1 MMKRLAFN
9 TASNVVT
16 LVIKL
21 AITFIMT
28 PLLIKNLGRYDYG
41 IWEMIGAVIGYMG
54 MLDLGIRPAV
64 SRFASRFIA
73 LDDQASLRIL
83 YATAWYFLLAIGVLI
98 AVILSVWGIFFPEV
112 IAETSTET
120 QRYTLL
126 LLILAAQLLITFPS
140 YTAESYM
147 ESYQEY
153 YLKNNITIINS
164 FIGFAIIYYYIKPSN
179 ALILLA
185 GVNAFGVCSK
195 YIFLVWF
202 MQYRRPFLKIK
213 REYFS
218 VTQFR
223 ELLRFGFKSV
233 ISGISSRIENATDS
247 LVIGMI
253 LGPASV
259 LIYSVP
265 AALLSQ
271 TRGICMTITHVFMPY
286 ISGLNATN
294 DHQKI
299 RVVYIFGSKLLVF
312 IPLLLTIGIITIG
325 EDFLRLWVGN
335 EIADS
340 SRKFLFII
348 AAFTLIP
355 MLNPLSVRYLQ
366 AIDEHVFFAK
376 WQPAV
381 ALANLILSVI
391 LIYPLGIA
399 GVALG
404 SLIPAVIFQP
414 ILLYVCCKHLNAN
427 VWEYVSKVLVPWII
441 PSIGMAMS
449 IYGFKHLISIT
460 DFFSFLVVAALGSV
474 VFIGLSFIL
483 VFSTKERSQLFG
495 MIHRKKMNIGD

>member
-9 TASNVVT
+9 TASNVIT

-21 AITFIMT
+21 SITFIMT
-28 PLLIKNLGRYDYG
+28 PMLIKNLGRYDYG

-73 LDDQASLRIL
+73 LDDEVSLRIL

-98 AVILSVWGIFFPEV
+98 AVILSMWGIFFPEH
-112 IAETSTET
+112 IAEIPTDT
-120 QRYTLL
+120 QRYTWL

-140 YTAESYM
+140 YAAESYM

-153 YLKNNITIINS
+153 YLKNNITIVNS
-164 FIGFAIIYYYIKPSN
+164 FIGFTIVYYYITPSN

-185 GVNAFGVCSK
+185 AVNALGVCSK

-202 MQYRRPFLKIK
+202 MQYRRPFLKLK

-218 VTQFR
+218 VPQFK
-223 ELLRFGFKSV
+223 ELLSFGFKSM

-247 LVIGMI
+247 LVIGTV

-259 LIYSVP
+259 LLYSVP

-299 RVVYIFGSKLLVF
+299 RVVYIFGSKLMVF
-312 IPLLLTIGIITIG
+312 VPLLLIMGILTVG
-325 EDFLRLWVGN
+325 EDFLRLWVGAD
-335 EIADS
+335 IAES

-404 SLIPAVIFQP
+404 SLIPAIIFQP
-414 ILLYVCCKHLNAN
+414 ILLYVCCKHLNAS
-427 VWEYVSKVLVPWII
+427 VWEYVSKVLLPWII
-441 PSIGMAMS
+441 PSIGMVVS
-449 IYGFKHLISIT
+449 IFGFKHLIPIT
-460 DFFSFLVVAALGSV
+460 NFFWFLIVASLGAL
-474 VFIGLSFIL
+474 VFVGLSCFL
-483 VFSTKERSQLFG
+483 VFSVKERSQLFG
-495 MIHRKKMNIGD
+495 LVRRKKVSIGD

>member
-9 TASNVVT
+9 TASNIVT
-16 LVIKL
+16 LIIKL

-28 PLLIKNLGRYDYG
+28 PLLIRNLGHYDYG
-41 IWEMIGAVIGYMG
+41 IWEMISAVIGYMG

-64 SRFASRFIA
+64 SRFASRYIA
-73 LDDQASLRIL
+73 LDDEKSLRNL
-83 YATAWYFLLAIGVLI
+83 YSTAWYFLLAVGALI
-98 AVILSVWGIFFPEV
+98 AVILSVWGVFFPEM
-112 IAETSTET
+112 IAEKTTDT

-140 YTAESYM
+140 YAAESYM

-164 FIGFAIIYYYIKPSN
+164 FIGFAVIYFYITPSN

-185 GVNAFGVCSK
+185 AVNAFGVCSK

-202 MQYRRPFLKIK
+202 MQFRRPFLKIK

-218 VTQFR
+218 LAQFK
-223 ELLRFGFKSV
+223 ELLSFGFKSV

-247 LVIGMI
+247 LVIGTIM
-253 LGPASV
+253 GPASV
-259 LIYSVP
+259 LLYSVP

-294 DHQKI
+294 DFQKI
-299 RVVYIFGSKLLVF
+299 RLVYIFGSKLLVF
-312 IPLLLTIGIITIG
+312 VPLLLVIGILTVG
-325 EDFLRLWVGN
+325 EDFLRLWVGS

-340 SRKFLFII
+340 SRGFLFII
-348 AAFTLIP
+348 ASFTLIP

-366 AIDEHVFFAK
+366 AIDEHIFFAK

-391 LIYPLGIA
+391 LIYPMGIA

-404 SLIPAVIFQP
+404 SLIPAIVFQP
-414 ILLYVCCKHLNAN
+414 ILLAVCCKHLNVN
-427 VWEYVSKVLVPWII
+427 IIEYVSKVLLPWII
-441 PSIGMAMS
+441 PSIGMAFA
-449 IYGFKHLISIT
+449 IYGLKQYILIT
-460 DFFSFLVVAALGSV
+460 NFLLFLEVAILGSL
-474 VFIGLSFIL
+474 VFVILSCVL
-483 VFSTKERSQLFG
+483 VFSSKERSQLIG
-495 MIHRKKMNIGD
+495 ILRRKKVNIGE

>member
-9 TASNVVT
+9 TASNVIT

-21 AITFIMT
+21 SITFIMT
-28 PLLIKNLGRYDYG
+28 PLLIKNLGHYDYG
-41 IWEMIGAVIGYMG
+41 IWEMISAIVGYMG

-64 SRFASRFIA
+64 SRFASRYIA
-73 LDDQASLRIL
+73 LDDEKSLRIL
-83 YATAWYFLLAIGVLI
+83 YATAWSFLLAIGVLI
-98 AVILSVWGIFFPEV
+98 AVILSVWGIFFPEM
-112 IAETSTET
+112 IAEKITDT
-120 QRYTLL
+120 QRYTWF

-140 YTAESYM
+140 YVAESYM

-153 YLKNNITIINS
+153 YLKNNITIVNS
-164 FIGFAIIYYYIKPSN
+164 FIGFAIIYYYITPSN

-185 GVNAFGVCSK
+185 GVNAVGVCSK
-195 YIFLVWF
+195 YLFLVWF
-202 MQYRRPFLKIK
+202 MQYRRPFLSMR

-218 VTQFR
+218 FTQFK
-223 ELLRFGFKSV
+223 ELLSFGFKSV

-247 LVIGMI
+247 LVIGTI

-259 LIYSVP
+259 LLYSVP

-294 DHQKI
+294 EHQKI
-299 RVVYIFGSKLLVF
+299 RTVYIFGSKLLVF
-312 IPLLLTIGIITIG
+312 IPLLLTIGIVTIG

-381 ALANLILSVI
+381 AISNLVLSIILV
-391 LIYPLGIA
+391 YPLGIA

-404 SLIPAVIFQP
+404 SLIPAIVFQP
-414 ILLYVCCKHLNAN
+414 ILLYVCCKHLNAS
-427 VWEYVSKVLVPWII
+427 VWEYVSKVLLPWIV
-441 PSIGMAMS
+441 PSLVMVLS
-449 IYGFKHLISIT
+449 IYAFRHLIPIT
-460 DFFSFLVVAALGSV
+460 NFISFLIVATLGS
-474 VFIGLSFIL
+474 L
-483 VFSTKERSQLFG
+483 VFMALCSVLVFNAKERSKLFG
-495 MIHRKKMNIGD
+495 MIRRKKVNIGD